1 MQSNRNQGRKKRYS
15 LEDIKILDLSTQV
28 PGPYCSMLLADL
40 GAEVIKIETT
50 DNVGDQTRLLPDL
63 FNNVNRNK
71 KSICLN
77 LKSSKAK
84 KIFYQM
90 AEKADVIIEGF
101 RPGVC
106 KKLNIDYPVIRK
118 INSHILYCSIT
129 GYGQEGPYRGKP
141 GHDINYLGYS
151 GILSLEGDLNEYSKM
166 PAIPLADL
174 AGSMYAAVSILAAL
188 IQRDKTG
195 IGQYMDVSMTAA
207 VFSLMGASISAGF
220 LDKKGNE
227 SLYIPH
233 YGIFKTR
240 DDKFLTLGIVHE
252 EHFWK
257 NLCSVIEMG
266 DLAVLDLFN
275 RIARREEITARL
287 QNSFMTMNLD
297 EWIKILND
305 ADIPCGPVYNIEES
319 YADPQIVHRKSFFEM
334 DHAIEGKM
342 KLRAFPVNFSEF
354 TTKQDPPP
362 SIPGMH
368 TKDIMHKL
376 GYSEEEICEL
386 VKENVVK

>member
-1 MQSNRNQGRKKRYS
+1 MQSNKVQASKKCP
-15 LEDIKILDLSTQV
+15 LEGIKILDLSTQV

-40 GAEVIKIETT
+40 GAEVIKIENT
-50 DNVGDQTRLLPDL
+50 DDVGDQTRLLPCL

-77 LKSSKAK
+77 LKLSEAK

-90 AEKADVIIEGF
+90 VEKADVIIEGF
-101 RPGVC
+101 RPGIC

-118 INSHILYCSIT
+118 INSQILYCSIT

-151 GILSLEGDLNEYSKM
+151 GILSLEGNLNEYSKM
-166 PAIPLADL
+166 PPIPLADL
-174 AGSMYAAVSILAAL
+174 AGSMFAAVSILAAL

-207 VFSLMGASISAGF
+207 VFSLMGASLSAGF
-220 LDKKGNE
+220 LDRKGNE

-233 YGIFKTR
+233 YGVFKTR

-266 DLAVLDLFN
+266 DLAELDLFN

-287 QNSFMTMNLD
+287 QNSFMTKNLH

-305 ADIPCGPVYNIEES
+305 ADIPCGPVYNIEDS
-319 YADPQIVHRKSFFEM
+319 YADPQIVHRKSFFEIN
-334 DHAIEGKM
+334 HAIEGKM
-342 KLRAFPVNFSEF
+342 KLRGFPVKFSEF
-354 TTKQDPPP
+354 TIRQDLPP
-362 SIPGMH
+362 SDPGMH
-368 TKDIMHKL
+368 TREIMHSL
-376 GYSEEEICEL
+376 GYAENEIDQL
-386 VKENVVK
+386 LKEKVIK

>member
-1 MQSNRNQGRKKRYS
+1 MQSNRNQGRKKRCS